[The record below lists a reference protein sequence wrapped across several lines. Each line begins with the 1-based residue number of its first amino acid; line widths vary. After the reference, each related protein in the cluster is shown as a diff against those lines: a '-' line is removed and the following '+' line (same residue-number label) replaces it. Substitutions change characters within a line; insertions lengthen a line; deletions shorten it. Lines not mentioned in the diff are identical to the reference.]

1 MTESIIQPEP
11 FREDF
16 CMLDI
21 IVEKIYSSTSSMS
34 LSLKII
40 SAFEFKWK
48 LSNFVLSSLSIF
60 LNTKTSFATTLNP
73 LNPDN
78 MFLVCFKLQ
87 IESF

>member
-21 IVEKIYSSTSSMS
+21 IVEKIHSSTSSMS

-40 SAFEFKWK
+40 SAFEFK
-48 LSNFVLSSLSIF
+48 
-60 LNTKTSFATTLNP
+60 
-73 LNPDN
+73 
-78 MFLVCFKLQ
+78 
-87 IESF
+87 

>member
-21 IVEKIYSSTSSMS
+21 IVEKIHSSTSSMS

-40 SAFEFKWK
+40 STFEFK
-48 LSNFVLSSLSIF
+48 
-60 LNTKTSFATTLNP
+60 
-73 LNPDN
+73 
-78 MFLVCFKLQ
+78 
-87 IESF
+87 